1 MRIIWSLLLLP
12 LFSFYSPASSAAEYS
27 WYGRDG
33 DGYSGSGASPSAA
46 CSDLISKRNAWE
58 KQNNNS
64 FRTYSI
70 GGITKQSETTF
81 RCSVK
86 YTWNSGSATYPVDFN
101 RSGTSCPSGQVYDST
116 TGECKLDD
124 PLNCAAKEGQPTN
137 WRAEFAS
144 RDAYDQNRIICNTSQ
159 GGCGVDV
166 CSGAAYTCQTEGRTG
181 KFVCTGDGVYT
192 GDPQAPS
199 SGEGVDGCEGPL
211 CEPSP
216 PQTSSSD
223 KSCTT
228 PAVVEGVTTYTCVTE
243 NNSNQW
249 ADSDCAVGEFNGV
262 QGLHCTSPD
271 YVPESNDMTRTDNVT
286 ESNNPDGGKTTTT
299 ESQTDQTKCKAG
311 NCSSTSTTT
320 TTTTTTNGNG
330 QTTGE
335 SSTCTGD
342 RCDDPSTP
350 GKDESEEEP
359 EEEQPVERTVS
370 GDACSSSLSCEGDA
384 IDCAIL
390 RQQKAMRCSLDWDTQ
405 KGAVIAEAG
414 RAEYQ
419 LQTEEIDASSLFSGP
434 SASRWLS
441 PSCPADRSIYL
452 TLTDSSITFS
462 WSFVCQY
469 ASALGN
475 LLVALASLFFA
486 VYVGRAF
493 GGD

>member
-1 MRIIWSLLLLP
+1 MRTIWSLSLLP
-12 LFSFYSPASSAAEYS
+12 FFFFFSGVSDTYAADYLWTVQTGGSTASGSSPA
-27 WYGRDG
+27 
-33 DGYSGSGASPSAA
+33 AA
-46 CSDLISKRNAWE
+46 CSAYAALYSSQNSTYNATCTGT
-58 KQNNNS
+58 S
-64 FRTYSI
+64 RS
-70 GGITKQSETTF
+70 SDTTF
-81 RCSVK
+81 IGRFEYTHKTLGVSAGTDQK
-86 YTWNSGSATYPVDFN
+86 YIVRSGS
-101 RSGTSCPSGQVYDST
+101 SCPANTVFDPA

-144 RDAYDQNRIICNTSQ
+144 KDAYDQNRIICNTSQ

-166 CSGAAYTCQTEGRTG
+166 CSGAGFTCQTEGRTG
-181 KFVCTGDGVYT
+181 MFVCTGDGVYT

-228 PAVVEGVTTYTCVTE
+228 PAVAEGVTTYTCVTE

-249 ADSDCAVGEFNGV
+249 ADSDCAVGEVNGV

-271 YVPESNDMTRTDNVT
+271 YVPESNDKTKTDNVT

-359 EEEQPVERTVS
+359 EEEEDPVERTVS

-434 SASRWLS
+434 SAARWLS
-441 PSCPADRSIYL
+441 SSCPADRSIYL